1 MSKVDERA
9 AVRLL
14 VDGAPRQEGG
24 ILANC
29 KENIMPSCMVVA
41 LDLPFQNVHIQYFPM
56 QLLNIGE
63 TSMMMRIRLELYVN
77 WTDPG

>member
-1 MSKVDERA
+1 
-9 AVRLL
+9 
-14 VDGAPRQEGG
+14 
-24 ILANC
+24 
-29 KENIMPSCMVVA
+29 MPSCMVVA